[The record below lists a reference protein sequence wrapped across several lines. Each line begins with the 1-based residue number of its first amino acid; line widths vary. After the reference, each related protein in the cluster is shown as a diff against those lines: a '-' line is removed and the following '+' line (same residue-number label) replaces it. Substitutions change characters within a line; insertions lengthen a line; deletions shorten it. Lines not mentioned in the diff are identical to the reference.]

1 MKIFIRSAAATL
13 VLGLVG
19 VTAGEAQL
27 TLTPPPCSDWT
38 NGYTDCAGAFEGNN
52 KNQEADVFAEI
63 IDQGWLAGPISVLDG
78 AETDGNNTSGTIN
91 FGSMYT
97 NFVLALKAGDSFSLY
112 YYAGSYMS
120 IDYNTVGSGTNED
133 VTNALSHWT
142 VYGGEGTS
150 VPEPTT
156 LFLLG
161 TGLLGMS
168 MLGWRRREEI
178 LA

>member
-1 MKIFIRSAAATL
+1 MKIFIRSAVAAIA
-13 VLGLVG
+13 LGLVG
-19 VTAGEAQL
+19 VTVAEAQL
-27 TLTPPPCSDWT
+27 VSTPPPCTDWT
-38 NGYTDCAGAFEGNN
+38 NGYTDCAGAFAGNN

-63 IDQGWLAGPISVLDG
+63 IGQGWLTGPISVLGGVDV
-78 AETDGNNTSGTIN
+78 DGNSTSGTIN
-91 FGSMYT
+91 FGSTYT
-97 NFVLALKAGDSFSLY
+97 DFVLALKAGDSFSLY

-142 VYGGEGTS
+142 LYGGEGTS

-178 LA
+178 IA